1 MSILPDSKK
10 VSRRQL
16 VKTSAAIGAGY
27 WITSGLQAA
36 EEGKKPGPNDQ
47 IRVASIGIGGKGA
60 SDARF
65 AAKFGKTVAI
75 CDIDEKRLAG
85 TKRDPLF
92 EDAAVYTDYRKLFD
106 EMGDKIDAVTVSTPD
121 HNHAAAS
128 LMAMRLGK
136 HVYCQKP
143 LTRTIYES
151 RLVGQVAR
159 EKGVATQMGNQGSAD
174 TELRRRAALL
184 KAGALGKVSEVHVWT
199 NRPIWPQGGKAQQPC
214 PCPEYIKW
222 EEWIGPAKFR
232 PYAKGYH
239 PFVWR
244 GYWDFGT
251 GALGDIA
258 CHTLNMAFAG
268 LDLRNPISV
277 VAETSGHDREMFP
290 SWSKITFEFAPTEKR
305 DAVKFFWYDGGK
317 LPDPERFPKVP
328 FSKLGGSLVVGDKGL
343 MVEGQP
349 LPPEVEAVAVDFDKA
364 PSSDESG
371 HFEEWFNSMKTGKA
385 AFSNFADHAGPL
397 TETVLLGN
405 LAVWTATQQGAAGA
419 KVEWNAKDLK
429 ANLPGVEELIKPTY
443 RKGWILDA

>member
-1 MSILPDSKK
+1 MFSGHLITIMEDSFGQCIFTCCRTLFPAPYYPPPIWSVLCPSSLTRKK
-10 VSRRQL
+10 FLGVNWSKHRPR
-16 VKTSAAIGAGY
+16 SEPAIG
-27 WITSGLQAA
+27 LHLVCKRA

-159 EKGVATQMGNQGSAD
+159 DTGVATQMGNQGSAE

-214 PCPEYIKW
+214 PCPEHIKW

-258 CHTLNMAFAG
+258 SPHIEHGLCRTGFAQPDFG
-268 LDLRNPISV
+268 S
-277 VAETSGHDREMFP
+277 SGN
-290 SWSKITFEFAPTEKR
+290 
-305 DAVKFFWYDGGK
+305 FW
-317 LPDPERFPKVP
+317 P
-328 FSKLGGSLVVGDKGL
+328 
-343 MVEGQP
+343 
-349 LPPEVEAVAVDFDKA
+349 
-364 PSSDESG
+364 
-371 HFEEWFNSMKTGKA
+371 
-385 AFSNFADHAGPL
+385 
-397 TETVLLGN
+397 
-405 LAVWTATQQGAAGA
+405 
-419 KVEWNAKDLK
+419 
-429 ANLPGVEELIKPTY
+429 
-443 RKGWILDA
+443 